1 MTWTTDAIY
10 RETRS
15 RVGRRVAEGCL
26 TVEMEAAALI
36 AVSKFYRIPLAQLL
50 YAGDSLAGDEW
61 AHRSWLDASA
71 VRKRLVDLA
80 ITVAA
85 RLDVDHGS
93 PVAPARPPGR
103 AAESEQTSE
112 MKAAGRRIR

>member
-93 PVAPARPPGR
+93 PVAPPVRPAEPRSPSRR
-103 AAESEQTSE
+103 A
-112 MKAAGRRIR
+112 K